1 MMRNKTYHEMYD
13 LLTQSMSLNH
23 KMIDKIEELR
33 TENAVLYKQIEECR
47 DTLRTLILKDFE
59 SLMIIRDFFILLESK
74 NAIQNLCLLWKSQR
88 VER

>member
-59 SLMIIRDFFILLESK
+59 SLNDNKRLFSF
-74 NAIQNLCLLWKSQR
+74 C
-88 VER
+88 